1 MIIYQSLL
9 YLINNDL
16 IRGHLFKDAL
26 FLIYKW
32 LLRQPPRSNE
42 SKGEDNINTM
52 SQHRMLLLKKG
63 GTHMSNKKKIKVTL
77 AMVNV
82 LLTAVELYLQWQLS
96 KSENEL

>member
-1 MIIYQSLL
+1 
-9 YLINNDL
+9 
-16 IRGHLFKDAL
+16 
-26 FLIYKW
+26 

-42 SKGEDNINTM
+42 SKGGDNKITSTITM
-52 SQHRMLLLKKG
+52 SQHRTLLLKRG

>member
-1 MIIYQSLL
+1 
-9 YLINNDL
+9 
-16 IRGHLFKDAL
+16 
-26 FLIYKW
+26 
-32 LLRQPPRSNE
+32 
-42 SKGEDNINTM
+42 M

-63 GTHMSNKKKIKVTL
+63 GTHMRNKKKIKVTL